1 MKKLLSLLLA
11 AAMVLSLCAFASADE
26 VTTTTSVGTYS
37 ASNPYKMTF
46 SYIEFYPQDATERSA
61 VVAALNEYLIPK
73 YNIEVSFNPLQ
84 FSEFNTSFGTSVVA
98 FDPYD
103 VIPVFYSTVSGW
115 IKAEAMTDLTPY
127 LDSEDGKAIIDA
139 IGEQNAKVSSIN
151 GFIYGLPAS
160 KESVELGGLWMRKD
174 ICDELGLTEKYGL
187 ESNKDTYDGHARPW
201 TEAAEIFQAVKDAHP
216 EMIPLYM
223 GNSDQ
228 TARFYFVDQLLD
240 RFGVLDWQADHDST
254 TVVNEFETDTF
265 KNLCKMLADWYD
277 KGYIYKDAAT
287 DQQGSATM
295 IKAGNTF
302 SYATA
307 IKPGFLAEANATNGQ
322 EGYVLYFGD
331 QVEGGI
337 SSGNV
342 AFFGLGIVD
351 SCEDKE
357 MAFKFL
363 RALYTD
369 PVVMNFWQFGI
380 EGKDYK
386 VLDDG
391 TAYFADGV
399 DNSNFKYFQNTGWA
413 AGNQFIGY
421 VWNDGSKNADYWD
434 LLKSHNTW
442 SYYSPAFGFMW
453 DSSDYA
459 TQITALNSALETYRA
474 ALLTGSVGSANVD
487 ATIEQLNS
495 ALYASG
501 LQTVIDAKQ
510 AQLDA
515 WLAVNGPTQTPQE
528 DLDLINSVK

>member
-11 AAMVLSLCAFASADE
+11 AAMVLGVCSFAYAAPDRVS
-26 VTTTTSVGTYS
+26 
-37 ASNPYKMTF
+37 F
-46 SYIEFYPQDATERSA
+46 SYIEFYPQDATERAA
-61 VVAALNEYLIPK
+61 VVAALNEYMIPT
-73 YNIEVSFNPLQ
+73 YNIEVEFNPIQ
-84 FSEFNTSFGTSVVA
+84 YSDFNTSFGTSVVA
-98 FDPYD
+98 NDPYD
-103 VIPVFYSTVSGW
+103 VIPVFYNSVSGW
-115 IKAEAMTDLTPY
+115 IKAEAMTDLTPF
-127 LDSEDGKAIIDA
+127 LETDDGKAIIEA

-201 TEAAEIFQAVKDAHP
+201 SEAAEIFQAVKDKYP
-216 EMIPLYM
+216 KMIPLYM

-228 TARFYFVDQLLD
+228 TARFYFVDTLLD
-240 RFGVLDWQADHDST
+240 RFGVLNWQEDHNST
-254 TVVNEFETDTF
+254 KVVNEFETDTF
-265 KNLCKMLADWYD
+265 KNLCKMLSEWYE
-277 KGYIYKDAAT
+277 KGYILQDAAT
-287 DQQGSATM
+287 DTQGSATW

-307 IKPGFLAEANATNGQ
+307 IKPGFLAEANATNGR

-342 AFFGLGIVD
+342 AFFGLGIAD
-351 SCEDKE
+351 SCENKE
-357 MAFKFL
+357 AAFKFL

-369 PVVMNFWQFGI
+369 PVVMNYWQFGI
-380 EGKDYK
+380 EGQDYK
-386 VLDDG
+386 KLDDG

-399 DNSNFKYFQNTGWA
+399 DSTNFKYFQNTGWA

-421 VWNDGSKNADYWD
+421 VWNDGSKQADYWD

-442 SYYSPAFGFMW
+442 AYYSPAFGFMW
-453 DSSDYA
+453 DSSPYA

-474 ALLTGSVGSANVD
+474 ALLTGSVASDKVD
-487 ATIEQLNS
+487 ATIQQLND
-495 ALYASG
+495 ALYNSG
-501 LQTVIDAKQ
+501 LQAVIDAKQ
-510 AQLDA
+510 QQLDA
-515 WLAVNGPTQTPQE
+515 WLAVNGPAQTPQE
-528 DLDLINSVK
+528 NLDLINSVK

>member
-11 AAMVLSLCAFASADE
+11 AAMVLSLCGFASAEE

-46 SYIEFYPQDATERSA
+46 SYIEFYPQDATERDA
-61 VVAALNEYLIPK
+61 VVAALNEYLVPK

-103 VIPVFYSTVSGW
+103 VIPVFYNSVSGW

-127 LDSEDGKAIIDA
+127 LDTEDGKAIIDA
-139 IGEQNAKVSSIN
+139 IGEQNARVSSIN

-201 TEAAEIFQAVKDAHP
+201 SEAAEIFQAVKDAHP

-254 TVVNEFETDTF
+254 KVVNEFETDTF

-322 EGYVLYFGD
+322 EGYAMYFGD
-331 QVEGGI
+331 YVEGGI

-342 AFFGLGIVD
+342 AFFGLGIAD

-369 PVVMNFWQFGI
+369 PVVMNYWQFGI
-380 EGKDYK
+380 EGQDYK

-421 VWNDGSKNADYWD
+421 VWNDGSKTPDYWD

-487 ATIEQLNS
+487 STIEQLNS